1 MPTGDEWVERVRAV
15 AETGDRAAFA
25 LLFKHF
31 APRVKSYLVRSG
43 MAPEVAEEL
52 AQETM
57 VSVWR
62 KAASFD
68 PARAQLST
76 WIFTIARNLRV
87 DHLRRRHEPHED
99 GRAAD
104 ADGDGDDMVSQIAHE
119 ADRPDEQLDAARRER
134 AVRTALRQLA
144 PEQLQ
149 AVWLA
154 FYDERSH
161 ARIAGELQ
169 VPLGTVKSR
178 IRLAAVHLR
187 RLLQGMES

>member
-43 MAPEVAEEL
+43 MASEVAEEL

-87 DHLRRRHEPHED
+87 DHLRRRHERHHD
-99 GRAAD
+99 DAVDDAGAD
-104 ADGDGDDMVSQIAHE
+104 DALAQVAHD
-119 ADRPDEQLDAARRER
+119 ADRPDEQLDAARRQR
-134 AVRTALRQLA
+134 AVRAALRQLA

-161 ARIAGELQ
+161 AGIAGELQ